1 MIQEEVG
8 WPTCQWCGKPM
19 LSNRSNQ
26 KYCSNDNKCKQAAF
40 NQRKRKE
47 LAKQQ
52 LALPSSVESVLVFY
66 ITSNVRYAQEIRDS
80 LRGLLSAADFMV
92 LNRKLTRITDVATD
106 SDVMRI
112 AALDQEQASQNYTGF
127 LERTDLPP

>member
-1 MIQEEVG
+1 
-8 WPTCQWCGKPM
+8 M

-26 KYCSNDNKCKQAAF
+26 KYCNNDNKCKQAAF
-40 NQRKRKE
+40 NQRKRKG

-66 ITSNVRYAQEIRDS
+66 ITNNVRCAQEIRES
-80 LRGLLSAADFMV
+80 LRELLSAADFVV
-92 LNRKLTRITDVATD
+92 LNRKLTRITDAAMD

-112 AALDQEQASQNYTGF
+112 AALDQEQASQSYADF